1 MVSSAIIYT
10 CLNEGSFG
18 FTNMRDLSLDIH
30 IRNRQRVKNF
40 PETNLSLGIDNP
52 IYPQND
58 YSFLFEIKHG
68 TSAPGI
74 PFLLTS
80 DQINMCVII
89 ARTRCSAG
97 SARRV
102 ISCFAFHSPNLAL
115 A

>member
-1 MVSSAIIYT
+1 MYT
-10 CLNEGSFG
+10 KISRHPRTL
-18 FTNMRDLSLDIH
+18 H
-30 IRNRQRVKNF
+30 KRQRVKNF

-58 YSFLFEIKHG
+58 YSLLFEIKHG

-89 ARTRCSAG
+89 TRTRCSAG
-97 SARRV
+97 SAN
-102 ISCFAFHSPNLAL
+102 ILGQE
-115 A
+115 